1 MDPAQLFITRSRYY
15 LANEYRIKLRAA
27 VEALTDDAL
36 WWRPN
41 ARSNSVGNLLA
52 HLAGNVAQW
61 IVSGVGGIAVTRNR
75 SAEFAAVS
83 GSDASELLGN
93 LERVLEE
100 ADAVLAKLS
109 TADLTAMR
117 TIQGREI
124 SVLEAVYH
132 VVEHFSMH
140 MGQIIF
146 IAKLHN
152 PSGVKF
158 YEDAGG
164 LAKPLWPS
172 LDSRLTA
179 GTDGV

>member
-1 MDPAQLFITRSRYY
+1 MDPAQLFITRSRYF
-15 LANEYRIKLRAA
+15 LQNEYRIKLRAA
-27 VEALTDDAL
+27 VEALPADAL

-41 ARSNSVGNLLA
+41 AQSNSVGNLLA
-52 HLAGNVAQW
+52 HLAGNVRQW
-61 IVSGVGGIAVTRNR
+61 IVSGVGGAANARDR

-83 GSDASELLGN
+83 GSDAAELLAN
-93 LERVLEE
+93 LERALDEV
-100 ADAVLAKLS
+100 DAVLANLS

-117 TIQGREI
+117 TIQGREL

-172 LDSRLTA
+172 LGSRP
-179 GTDGV
+179 

>member
-1 MDPAQLFITRSRYY
+1 MASAALPSSR
-15 LANEYRIKLRAA
+15 
-27 VEALTDDAL
+27 D
-36 WWRPN
+36 
-41 ARSNSVGNLLA
+41 
-52 HLAGNVAQW
+52 
-61 IVSGVGGIAVTRNR
+61 R

-83 GSDASELLGN
+83 GSDSAELLGN
-93 LERVLEE
+93 LERALDEV
-100 ADAVLAKLS
+100 DAVLAKLS
-109 TADLTAMR
+109 PADLVTQR
-117 TIQGREI
+117 TIQGREL

-164 LAKPLWPS
+164 LAKPLWPALS
-172 LDSRLTA
+172 SPL
-179 GTDGV
+179 

>member
-15 LANEYRIKLRAA
+15 LQHEYRIKLRAA
-27 VEALTDDAL
+27 VEALPEDAL

-41 ARSNSVGNLLA
+41 ARSNSVGNLLS
-52 HLAGNVAQW
+52 HLTGNVRQW
-61 IVSGVGGIAVTRNR
+61 IVSGVGGTATARDR

-83 GSDASELLGN
+83 GSDSVELLGN

-109 TADLTAMR
+109 TEDLATRRM
-117 TIQGREI
+117 IQGREI

-132 VVEHFSMH
+132 VVEHFSLH

-152 PSGVKF
+152 PGGVKF

-172 LDSRLTA
+172 LDNRA
-179 GTDGV
+179 

>member
-1 MDPAQLFITRSRYY
+1 M
-15 LANEYRIKLRAA
+15 
-27 VEALTDDAL
+27 
-36 WWRPN
+36 
-41 ARSNSVGNLLA
+41 
-52 HLAGNVAQW
+52 
-61 IVSGVGGIAVTRNR
+61 
-75 SAEFAAVS
+75 S

-152 PSGVKF
+152 PS
-158 YEDAGG
+158 AGSSTRTRAG
-164 LAKPLWPS
+164 SRNHSGRLSIADCQRVRERVAQSGWARTFVALATSP
-172 LDSRLTA
+172 
-179 GTDGV
+179 